1 MHEDSVFSSV
11 IDATQEALSLSGPSH
26 QEVGVDG
33 LLEERL
39 RSFLEIAGISKR
51 LSKIELL
58 QAIDRYVASI
68 DELLNEQVNAVI
80 HHPRFQKL
88 EASWRGLFYLLEQLD
103 ELSKVK
109 VKVLN
114 ISWRQLI
121 KDFERAI
128 DFDQSQI
135 FRKIYNEEFGM
146 SGGQPY
152 GVLLGDY
159 EVRHRVGEG
168 YKMDDVFALKEMSQ
182 VASAAFAPFIVGASP
197 SLFGLDG
204 FSGLGLP
211 LNFEAIFEQTEYI
224 KWNSFRDSPDSRF
237 VGVTVPKVL
246 MRLPYG
252 LDHNRHDGFVFNEDV
267 SNPDGS
273 GYLWGNACYAY
284 GVVLVNAFSNSGWFT
299 DIRGIGQGG
308 QNGGV
313 VAGLPIEHYQC
324 ESKGSVMKMATNLLI
339 TDELEKSLSDFGF
352 MSLCHSKGT
361 QYSVF
366 YSNPSA
372 HEAPTY
378 ETVSATVNARIS
390 SMLHYMLCT
399 SRFAHYIKIIGRE
412 KVGAF
417 ASAEDVQK
425 YVSKWLRQYTMDNAD
440 ASPETRAKYPLA
452 EGRVEVKEVSG
463 KSGVFSCAIYLKP
476 HMQHDQMVSSVKLVT
491 ELAEVRA

>member
-1 MHEDSVFSSV
+1 MQEGSVFASV
-11 IDATQEALSLSGPSH
+11 LDATEEAKLQSVSLNGNAPIGDSLES
-26 QEVGVDG
+26 ELAAFLAMAG
-33 LLEERL
+33 LNQP
-39 RSFLEIAGISKR
+39 
-51 LSKIELL
+51 LSKTRLL
-58 QAIDRYVASI
+58 QAMDRHIAAI
-68 DELLNEQVNAVI
+68 DELLNEQVNVII
-80 HHPRFQKL
+80 HHARFQKL
-88 EASWRGLFYLLEQLD
+88 EASWRGLLYLLDQVE
-103 ELSKVK
+103 ELPKVK

-114 ISWRQLI
+114 VSWRQLV

-135 FRKIYNEEFGM
+135 FKKIYNEEFGM

-159 EVRHRVGEG
+159 EIRHRVGDG
-168 YKMDDVFALKEMSQ
+168 YRLDDVFALREMSQ

-197 SLFGLDG
+197 SLFGLDS

-224 KWNSFRDSPDSRF
+224 KWNNFRASPDSRF

-246 MRLPYG
+246 MRLPYA
-252 LDHNRHDGFVFNEDV
+252 LDHNRHDGFIFTEEV
-267 SNPDGS
+267 SNPDAS

-284 GVVLVNAFSNSGWFT
+284 GAVLVKAFSDSGWFT
-299 DIRGIGQGG
+299 DIRGVGRGNQG
-308 QNGGV
+308 GGV
-313 VAGLPIEHYQC
+313 VAGLPIEHYEC
-324 ESKGSVMKMATNLLI
+324 ESRGSVTKMPTNLLV

-361 QYSVF
+361 EYAVF
-366 YSNPSA
+366 YSSPSVNK
-372 HEAPTY
+372 APVY
-378 ETVSATVNARIS
+378 ETISASVNARIS

-417 ASAEDVQK
+417 ASSDDVQK
-425 YVSKWLRQYTMDNAD
+425 YITKWLRQYTMENTD
-440 ASPETRAKYPLA
+440 ASPDIRAKYPLA

-463 KSGVFSCAIYLKP
+463 KSGVFSCAIHLKP

-491 ELAEVRA
+491 ELAEVRG